1 MGKRKASSRA
11 RRASPRRVTAKAVRP
26 KQPKL
31 SRLPLLSVSREAAA
45 PPALSPD
52 ATLEELAALASGAND
67 VVDPVAGLRAWLAMV
82 EAVLK
87 AGVDES
93 QEPVAQRCIA
103 GLARV
108 RRRLSCAALTGAE
121 IGAALA
127 DAVELGGNVASL
139 RVKMVIE
146 SRSKEPV
153 RPSAAMAERHQQ
165 LERAAR
171 LRADA
176 EWARLGALAK
186 THNALGHTRDEILAD
201 LSKRCRYTVATIERH
216 PAIMPHLPMARAW
229 PRR

>member
-11 RRASPRRVTAKAVRP
+11 RGASPRRVTAKAVRP
-26 KQPKL
+26 KPPKL
-31 SRLPLLSVSREAAA
+31 ARLPLLGVSRDAAA

-52 ATLEELAALASGAND
+52 VTLEELAALASAAND

-87 AGVDES
+87 AGVDKS
-93 QEPVAQRCIA
+93 QEPIAQRCIA
-103 GLARV
+103 GLASV

-139 RVKMVIE
+139 RVKTVIE

-186 THNALGHTRDEILAD
+186 THNAL
-201 LSKRCRYTVATIERH
+201 
-216 PAIMPHLPMARAW
+216 
-229 PRR
+229 